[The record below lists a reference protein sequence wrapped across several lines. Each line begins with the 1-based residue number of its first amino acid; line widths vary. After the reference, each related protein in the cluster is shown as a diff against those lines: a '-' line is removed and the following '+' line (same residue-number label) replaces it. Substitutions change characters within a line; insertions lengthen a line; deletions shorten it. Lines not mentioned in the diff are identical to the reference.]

1 MKILLSFILG
11 VSITMLAFMQDVPE
25 DVLLGDLAEK
35 IADQPKEIEYS
46 FYDTLPL
53 SSITVDRGAYRTVS
67 TDAALESDEKRSDL
81 FYVQLGAFSK
91 QEQAMRFRGK
101 AILEGFMISDIFV
114 ESVGEIHGVLVG
126 PFAHRQEAEQ
136 AIDWASEKNFSGLL
150 LAREG

>member
-11 VSITMLAFMQDVPE
+11 VSVTMLAFMQDVPE
-25 DVLLGDLAEK
+25 DVLRGYV
-35 IADQPKEIEYS
+35 ADKTAGLSKEIEYT

-53 SSITVDRGAYRTVS
+53 SSITVARGAYRAVS
-67 TDAALESDEKRSDL
+67 TDEALESDENRSDL

-114 ESVGEIHGVLVG
+114 ESVGEIHGVLIG

-150 LAREG
+150 LARES